1 MVLKI
6 RKYVI
11 LILFFKNKYIK
22 FYLSFIIM
30 FKDKSK
36 YATTIILI
44 II

>member
-6 RKYVI
+6 RNKI
-11 LILFFKNKYIK
+11 KYIK

-44 II
+44 FI